1 MKSSDPLKRLTE
13 ITDQI
18 ASLKRE
24 AHSIIDS
31 LKSSFDSS
39 LSGEAVSAAPAPK
52 RRGRKPAA
60 AAAAAPAA
68 PAEGGKGKRRSS
80 PLKGRK
86 RPASPSGPLAPAVVG
101 VLKNAGAPMNVQGI
115 YDALVA
121 SNYQFTSS
129 DAKKNLAARV
139 YKLPGVKP
147 LGDGMFALA

>member
-1 MKSSDPLKRLTE
+1 MKSSDPLKRLTDIKNE
-13 ITDQI
+13 ID
-18 ASLKRE
+18 SLKRE
-24 AHSIIDS
+24 AHSIIES

-39 LSGEAVSAAPAPK
+39 LSGSAPAAAPAPK

-60 AAAAAPAA
+60 EAPAA
-68 PAEGGKGKRRSS
+68 EAAPRKRRGS

-86 RPASPSGPLAPAVVG
+86 RPASPSGPLAPAVVK
-101 VLKNAGAPMNVQGI
+101 VLTSAGQPLNVSAI
-115 YDALVA
+115 YDALTA
-121 SNYQFTSS
+121 SNYVFTST

>member
-13 ITDQI
+13 IKNEID
-18 ASLKRE
+18 SLKRE
-24 AHSIIDS
+24 AHSIIES

-39 LSGEAVSAAPAPK
+39 LSGSAPAAAAPS

-60 AAAAAPAA
+60 ASTATPVADIAPR
-68 PAEGGKGKRRSS
+68 KRRGS

-86 RPASPSGPLAPAVVG
+86 RPASPSGPLAPAVVK
-101 VLKNAGAPMNVQGI
+101 VLTDAGQPLNVSAI
-115 YDALVA
+115 YDALTA
-121 SNYQFTSS
+121 SNYVFTSS

>member
-1 MKSSDPLKRLTE
+1 MKSSDPIKRLSE
-13 ITDQI
+13 IKGEID
-18 ASLKRE
+18 SLKRE
-24 AHSIIDS
+24 AHAIIES

-39 LSGEAVSAAPAPK
+39 LSGSAPAAAPAK

-60 AAAAAPAA
+60 EAGSTGEEAPR
-68 PAEGGKGKRRSS
+68 KRRGS

-101 VLKNAGAPMNVQGI
+101 VLKNAGQPMNVAAI

-121 SNYQFTSS
+121 ANYVFTSS

-139 YKLPGVKP
+139 YKLPGVKV
-147 LGDGMFALA
+147 LGDGMFGLAE